1 MNMLAR
7 HESMNR
13 EFRDFNSLMDHFL
26 QEMGMTPVFR
36 KVEEGGKRLQL
47 KIDEKNVT
55 ALLPCAGH
63 KGSDFEVDVVGDM
76 LNVTFKCSEEKKEEK
91 EKKYI
96 SRERLYHEFSESVR
110 LPVPVKGQEATAKY
124 ADGVLTVTM
133 PRYEEKLPEVHCIDV
148 Q

>member
-36 KVEEGGKRLQL
+36 KAEEGGKHLQL
-47 KIDEKNVT
+47 KIDDKNVT

-76 LNVTFKCSEEKKEEK
+76 LNVTFRHSEEKKEEK

-96 SRERLYHEFSESVR
+96 SRERCCHEFSESIR

-133 PRYEEKLPEVHCIDV
+133 PRYEEKLPEVHSIDV
-148 Q
+148 L